1 MLFSEKKLRLQLV
14 VVSNLM
20 CADRQSSLII
30 CTCRLTLIQRCK
42 TSSTSLWLVS
52 KCNENVNAQK
62 FPPKTLSDDNLLKVK
77 LAESSGEEED
87 LHGRHQVCLS
97 SDWSSE
103 KNKTVVL
110 VQVMRASCYDTYTT
124 QVEPV
129 LKLGRGG
136 KHRTLSRSGAS
147 IRVLGGDLHYVA
159 QVVQRMALMTM

>member
-1 MLFSEKKLRLQLV
+1 MLFSEEKKYD
-14 VVSNLM
+14 SNRWSCQISCMLTGN
-20 CADRQSSLII
+20 QQII

-62 FPPKTLSDDNLLKVK
+62 FRRKTLGDDNLLKVK
-77 LAESSGEEED
+77 LSESSVEEED

-103 KNKTVVL
+103 KKTVVL
-110 VQVMRASCYDTYTT
+110 VQVMRVSCYDTYTI

-129 LKLGRGG
+129 MKLGRGG